1 MSSSTPSLS
10 ALVWWL
16 IPLVAV
22 FTSIIYVVW
31 VARFQQKYEN
41 ETSRSV
47 GKFKKF
53 QDSLSAQ
60 QGGSAKRDRGQ
71 RSNTDPH
78 TQAKS

>member
-1 MSSSTPSLS
+1 MMATNAPVS
-10 ALVWWL
+10 ALVWWIIPGCAL
-16 IPLVAV
+16 IGA
-22 FTSIIYVVW
+22 IIYVVW
-31 VARFQQKYEN
+31 VARFQKKYEN

-71 RSNTDPH
+71 RSKIDPH